1 MERRLVAIMSAD
13 VVGYMSVGPS
23 ATLATE
29 LVWASE
35 RSFGCLQTFRP
46 WAWLAPGGPA
56 PSRRRPTM
64 NSPWSDFRD

>member
-29 LVWASE
+29 LV
-35 RSFGCLQTFRP
+35 
-46 WAWLAPGGPA
+46 
-56 PSRRRPTM
+56 
-64 NSPWSDFRD
+64 